1 MKIWC
6 VSWDFFFMQFYVCLV
21 WETRVGESEPKKKRA
36 QTDASQM
43 TCEPTEKVPRVKG
56 PRVKGP
62 RGKGSWRP
70 TYLNQ
75 HIWTNISE
83 PTYCM
88 SKKGTCYYD
97 IFSIQKVPTHG
108 ATSWG
113 LCEAIR
119 HQKREWTKT
128 RSEDKSELK
137 KKRGEPDASQMTC
150 EPTCEPKGQRV

>member
-1 MKIWC
+1 MHKNRIIHIRPALLLYYT
-6 VSWDFFFMQFYVCLV
+6 VQKRLN
-21 WETRVGESEPKKKRA
+21 PKKQHK
-36 QTDASQM
+36 
-43 TCEPTEKVPRVKG
+43 K
-56 PRVKGP
+56 
-62 RGKGSWRP
+62 SWRP

-75 HIWTNISE
+75 HIWNNRSE

-88 SKKGTCYYD
+88 SKKGTCYYN
-97 IFSIQKVPTHG
+97 IFSIQKVPTRR

-137 KKRGEPDASQMTC
+137 KKRAEPDATQMTC
-150 EPTCEPKGQRV
+150 EPTEKVPRVKGPRDKGCRCQGAIKQRSDQHISCVHVI